1 MYVIWCDDL
10 NTSYFIVTM
19 QSLIAT
25 GCSYCH
31 HPTIIHNSG
40 CTGTIVIAIHTMKRT
55 LTVNGFNALN
65 CK

>member
-1 MYVIWCDDL
+1 
-10 NTSYFIVTM
+10 M